1 MSFILASGSAS
12 RRALLTNAGLTFEI
26 DPADIDEAAVKDRFE
41 GRPSQLAQEL
51 ADLKALAVS
60 KRRPGL
66 VLGSDQVLELEGEA
80 FDKARS
86 VEEAA
91 ERLKRF
97 RGKTH
102 FLQGGIAAVRDGEV
116 IWRHQA
122 SSELEMRAFSDAF
135 LEHYLAHAGDI
146 LTKAVGCYAYEGLGI
161 QLFSRVKG
169 DYSAILGLDLLPVL
183 DFLRREGVAAV

>member
-12 RRALLTNAGLTFEI
+12 RRTLLTNAGLTFEI

-41 GRPSQLAQEL
+41 GTPSQLAQEL

-66 VLGSDQVLELEGEA
+66 VLGSDQVLELEGQA

-102 FLQGGIAAVRDGEV
+102 FLQGGIAAARDGEV